1 MVTLDTIRLDIPVI
15 QAALSGYS
23 DLAMRRLA
31 RDFGAPMTFSSLML
45 DKTAVHLK
53 AWRKGAFILGED
65 EQPIGGQL
73 LGNEPEMMTRAA
85 EIMVEK
91 GYDLIDLNFA
101 CPAPK
106 VLARKRGGHFLKEA
120 RKAVEIISQVRATI
134 EIPVTVKLR
143 TSYYQDDVEK
153 EAFWAICEG
162 AVKEG
167 IDGLFVHGR
176 AVEQRYR
183 DRADWE
189 VVREVKQ
196 RFPDNIVFGSG
207 DLFTATEALRRL
219 KASGVDGVIIAR
231 GAIGNPWIFS
241 DFRELFRGG
250 DNVKPPSLA
259 EVGEV
264 MDRHFDM
271 ILELY
276 EKRKAINYFR
286 KFCVGYC
293 RRHPQRK
300 KSLLA
305 LMAART
311 VEQVKETIQEW
322 FVEYAIS

>member
-45 DKTAVHLK
+45 DKTAVYLK

-73 LGNEPEMMTRAA
+73 LGNEPEMMARAA

-91 GYDLIDLNFA
+91 GYNLIDLNFA

-120 RKAVEIISQVRATI
+120 RKAVEIISQVRAKI

-189 VVREVKQ
+189 VIREVKQ
-196 RFPDNIVFGSG
+196 RFPETIVFGSG
-207 DLFTATEALRRL
+207 DLFTATEAVKKL
-219 KASGVDGVIIAR
+219 KESEVDGVIIAR

-241 DFRELFRGG
+241 ELRELFNGVNNGR
-250 DNVKPPSLA
+250 PPNMT
-259 EVGEV
+259 EVGKV
-264 MDRHFDM
+264 MERHFDM
-271 ILELY
+271 ILDLHD
-276 EKRKAINYFR
+276 KRKAIAYYR

-305 LMAART
+305 LMAAKT

-322 FVEYAIS
+322 FIEYAIS

>member
-53 AWRKGAFILGED
+53 VWRKGAFILGED

-73 LGNEPEMMTRAA
+73 LGNEPEMMARAA

-120 RKAVEIISQVRATI
+120 RKAVEIISQVRAKI

-143 TSYYQDDVEK
+143 TSYYQNDVER

-189 VVREVKQ
+189 VIREVKQ
-196 RFPDNIVFGSG
+196 RFPETIVFGSG
-207 DLFTATEALRRL
+207 DLFTATEALSRL
-219 KASGVDGVIIAR
+219 KESEVDGVTIAR
-231 GAIGNPWIFS
+231 GAIGNPWIFREL
-241 DFRELFRGG
+241 RELFNGVHNGRPP
-250 DNVKPPSLA
+250 NVT
-259 EVGEV
+259 EVGKV
-264 MDRHFDM
+264 MERHFDM
-271 ILELY
+271 ILDLHEPP
-276 EKRKAINYFR
+276 KAITYYR

-305 LMAART
+305 LMAAKT

-322 FVEYAIS
+322 FIEYAIS